1 MATQS
6 EQVLNHLKT
15 NKAITSMEAIKEY
28 GITRL
33 AVAIHTLKKQG
44 CNINTEMI
52 KVKNRFGKSCTVAS
66 YSLVK

>member
-6 EQVLNHLKT
+6 EQVLNHLQTKKT
-15 NKAITSMEAIKEY
+15 ITSLEAINEY

-33 AVAIHTLKKQG
+33 SSVIYFLKKDG
-44 CNINTEMI
+44 HNIVATNT

>member
-6 EQVLNHLKT
+6 EQVLSHLQTKKT
-15 NKAITSMEAIKEY
+15 ITSLEAINEY

-33 AVAIHTLKKQG
+33 ADVVFRLKKDG
-44 CNINTEMI
+44 HNIVATDI